1 MQGYD
6 DFMCLFRHA
15 ALIVLTSLLAMGQG
29 PGIEGSWEG
38 PVQTGR
44 GAVRLRVHVTRAAD
58 GSLAAKMDVPEQG
71 AFGLPLSEVTFT
83 NGRFHWEMTAINA
96 GFDGQMNEAGDE
108 IAGTFLQ
115 GKEQPVTLK
124 RTQAPSGRPQEPKPP
139 LPYKSEDV
147 TFPSKAEGVTM
158 AGTLTVPPGKG
169 PFPAVILITGSG
181 PQDRDEALMGH
192 KPFLVLSDYLTRHGI
207 AVLRYDDR
215 GVGQSTGKFAGST
228 TTDFSR
234 DAEGALDYLRK
245 RPELNAAR
253 IGLVGHSE
261 GGIVAPM
268 VAARRPEVAFV
279 VLMAGTGVPGQAV
292 MLLQA
297 ARINAASGVSKE
309 VSDRNADYQAK
320 IFAVLAEEKD
330 DAAAET
336 KLKAVLAGIPGA
348 ESQARGFAS
357 AWMREFAFYD
367 PAPTL
372 QKLRCPVLV
381 LNGEKDLQVIADQ
394 NVPPIEAALKKG
406 GNKDFRIVRLP
417 GLNHLFQT
425 AQTGLVQEYGQIDE
439 TLAPVFL
446 ETITTWIRRHT
457 GLEK

>member
-1 MQGYD
+1 
-6 DFMCLFRHA
+6 MCLFRHA
-15 ALIVLTSLLAMGQG
+15 ALIVLTCLAAVGQT
-29 PGIEGSWEG
+29 GIEGSWEG
-38 PVQTGR
+38 PVQTQR
-44 GAVRLRVHVTRAAD
+44 GQVRLRVHVTKAAD
-58 GSLAAKMDVPEQG
+58 GSLSAKMDVPEQG
-71 AFGLPLSEVTFT
+71 AFGLALNSVTFAE
-83 NGRFHWEMTAINA
+83 GVFHWEMKAINA
-96 GFDGQMNEAGDE
+96 SFDGKMAEAGSE
-108 IAGTFLQ
+108 ISGTFKQ
-115 GKEQPVTLK
+115 GSEQPLAMK
-124 RTQAPSGRPQEPKPP
+124 RIQAPAGRPQDPKPP

-147 TFPSKAEGVTM
+147 AFPSKAEGVTL
-158 AGTLTVPPGKG
+158 AGTLTLPQGKG
-169 PFPAVILITGSG
+169 PFPAAILITGSG

-192 KPFLVLSDYLTRHGI
+192 RPFLVLSDYLTRHGI

-215 GVGQSTGKFAGST
+215 GVGKSTGTFANST

-245 RPELNAAR
+245 RPELNPAR

-261 GGIVAPM
+261 GGIIAPM
-268 VAARRPEVAFV
+268 VAARRPEAAFV
-279 VLMAGTGVPGQAV
+279 VLMAGTGVPGAEV

-297 ARINAASGVSKE
+297 ERLNAAAGVAKE
-309 VSDRNADYQAK
+309 VTDQNTALQKK
-320 IFAVLAEEKD
+320 IFAILREEKD
-330 DAAAET
+330 DQAAQD
-336 KLKAVLAGIPGA
+336 KLKEALAGIPGVEA
-348 ESQARGFAS
+348 QARGFLS
-357 AWMREFAFYD
+357 PWMREFASYD

-417 GLNHLFQT
+417 GLNHLFQN
-425 AQTGLVQEYGQIDE
+425 AKTGLVQEYGQIDE

-446 ETITTWIRRHT
+446 ETMTTWIRRHT